1 MRIVNIDAPKEH
13 AELFVEKKIPKF
25 VTGFVKTLEGKYYE
39 KFQDFQDISKNHY
52 LPSPFWSFEYSRYE
66 NIAVLLHTI
75 PIYLRKSKSQLP
87 DGIAIVDSLGAYI
100 SFRGSNTPYIE
111 LYLTEISNQA
121 DADVDADYPKYTA
134 SQKKNKKKIYFKY
147 LVTKVLFHELAH
159 AALDIFNLASPPS
172 SEKISYSTDFGKW
185 REESMAN
192 AVALQIIKEKSK
204 SIENRNT
211 GATYTDN
218 SGKDLS
224 NNVGIYEYAK
234 KFVESQ
240 DPEYALGAL
249 MEDFDDKDFNSV
261 FEAKIKGIDKG
272 LQDKWLE
279 YAKKGAPNWADLKD
293 WNKKLLEEALSR
305 V

>member
-1 MRIVNIDAPKEH
+1 MRIVNIDAPKEL

-39 KFQDFQDISKNHY
+39 KFQDFQDISNNHSS
-52 LPSPFWSFEYSRYE
+52 PSPVWSFECSRYE
-66 NIAVLLHTI
+66 NIAVLLHSI
-75 PIYLRKSKSQLP
+75 PIYLRNIKSERQ
-87 DGIAIVDSLGAYI
+87 DGIVDALGAYI
-100 SFRGSNTPYIE
+100 CCRGRYTPYIE
-111 LYLTEISNQA
+111 LYLAEISDQA
-121 DADVDADYPKYTA
+121 AADVEAYHPKYA
-134 SQKKNKKKIYFKY
+134 DPQKKKKKEIYFKY

-279 YAKKGAPNWADLKD
+279 YAKNGAPNWADLKD
-293 WNKKLLEEALSR
+293 WNKKLLEDALSR